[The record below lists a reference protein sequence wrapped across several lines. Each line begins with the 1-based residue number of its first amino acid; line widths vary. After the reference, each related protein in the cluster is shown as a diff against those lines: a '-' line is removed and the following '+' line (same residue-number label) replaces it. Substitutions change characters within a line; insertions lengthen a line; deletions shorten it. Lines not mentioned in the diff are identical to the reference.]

1 LPKLGNGRL
10 LIKLNHNDQGG
21 QMAPLRNGCHLVT
34 LILGCIFATSAL
46 PADAPAPPRAV
57 QAAIDCRKLA
67 DDAARLAC
75 YDKAVDA
82 LGQALNKGQVVAV
95 DHAQVQQVRRQ
106 AFGFTVPS
114 LSLFDRG
121 AKPEEIDEVQLTVQS
136 AHQTL
141 DGKWIIELEG
151 GQVWRQIDTGDF
163 SRDPKPGA
171 KATIKKAMLGSYMM
185 MIGGHSPVRVHRD
198 Q

>member
-1 LPKLGNGRL
+1 MVTFRA
-10 LIKLNHNDQGG
+10 
-21 QMAPLRNGCHLVT
+21 MRHLVT
-34 LILGCIFATSAL
+34 VTFVSAL
-46 PADAPAPPRAV
+46 ATAALAAGGSDPAPKAV
-57 QAAIDCRKLA
+57 QATIDCRKLS

-75 YDKAVDA
+75 YDSAVDA
-82 LGQALNKGQVVAV
+82 LGRQLAQGQVVAV

-106 AFGFTVPS
+106 AFGFAMPS
-114 LSLFDRG
+114 LSLFERG
-121 AKPEEIDEVQLTVQS
+121 GKPEEMSEVVLAVDS
-136 AHQTL
+136 ARRGA
-141 DGKWIIELEG
+141 DGKWLVRLEG

-171 KATIKKAMLGSYMM
+171 QATIKKAMLGSYMM

>member
-1 LPKLGNGRL
+1 
-10 LIKLNHNDQGG
+10 
-21 QMAPLRNGCHLVT
+21 MVTLRSVRHLVT
-34 LILGCIFATSAL
+34 VTFATSLATS
-46 PADAPAPPRAV
+46 AFAAGASQPAPKAV
-57 QAAIDCRKLA
+57 QAAIDCRRLT
-67 DDAARLAC
+67 DDKARLAC
-75 YDKAVDA
+75 YDSAVDA
-82 LGQALNKGQVVAV
+82 LGKQLAQGEVVAV

-106 AFGFTVPS
+106 AFGFALPS

-121 AKPEEIDEVQLTVQS
+121 GKPDEMSEVVLAVES
-136 AHQTL
+136 AL
-141 DGKWIIELEG
+141 RMGDGKWLLRLEG

-171 KATIKKAMLGSYMM
+171 KAVIKKAMLGSYMM

>member
-1 LPKLGNGRL
+1 MVP
-10 LIKLNHNDQGG
+10 
-21 QMAPLRNGCHLVT
+21 MRNRCHLVT
-34 LILGCIFATSAL
+34 VTIGCIFATSAI
-46 PADAPAPPRAV
+46 AGDAPPPPAVRAT
-57 QAAIDCRKLA
+57 IDCRKVA
-67 DDAARLAC
+67 ADAARLAC
-75 YDKAVDA
+75 YDKAVEA
-82 LGQALNKGQVVAV
+82 LGQALNTGQVVAV

-106 AFGFTVPS
+106 AFGFPVPL
-114 LSLFDRG
+114 LSVFDRG
-121 AKPEEIDEVQLTVQS
+121 GRPEEIDEVQLTIEN
-136 AHQTL
+136 AHQTP

-185 MIGGHSPVRVHRD
+185 MVGGHAPVRVHRD